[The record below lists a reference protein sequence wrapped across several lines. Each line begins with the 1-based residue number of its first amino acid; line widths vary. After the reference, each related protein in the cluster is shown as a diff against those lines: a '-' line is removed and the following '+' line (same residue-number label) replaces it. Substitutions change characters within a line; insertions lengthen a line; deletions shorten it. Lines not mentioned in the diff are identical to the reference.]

1 MKNEFGTL
9 QIRINLAKTAD
20 GKIRID
26 GPVSVYDQPA
36 PKMEHTLPLTKNPMG
51 TRINHG
57 WDDVRAQITNA
68 IKNAGFEL
76 E

>member
-1 MKNEFGTL
+1 MANEFGTL
-9 QIRINLAKTAD
+9 QVRINFTKTAD
-20 GKIRID
+20 GKIKID

-36 PKMEHTLPLTKNPMG
+36 PGREHDICRTKNPMG
-51 TRINHG
+51 SRINHG
-57 WDDVRAQITNA
+57 WDDVRPQITNA